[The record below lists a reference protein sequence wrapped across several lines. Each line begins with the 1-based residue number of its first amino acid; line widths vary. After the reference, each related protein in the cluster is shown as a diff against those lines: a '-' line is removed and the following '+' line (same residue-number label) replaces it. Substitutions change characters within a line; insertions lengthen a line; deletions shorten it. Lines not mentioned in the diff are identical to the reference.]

1 MLVVLNNYLYKDY
14 EFTIEVNPETID
26 EEKIKLFK
34 KYGIN
39 RVSIGVESFNG
50 DMLKILNR
58 NHNNEDVINVTKA
71 LLKNKYYVT
80 KLATTGGVISSGNTT
95 LLLGV
100 ENDQVDKVKDIVS
113 NFSKTRKKKISTDE
127 TNDLNVFSFLPTSVN
142 VSGATIFVLN
152 IDESYKL

>member
-1 MLVVLNNYLYKDY
+1 M
-14 EFTIEVNPETID
+14 
-26 EEKIKLFK
+26 
-34 KYGIN
+34 
-39 RVSIGVESFNG
+39 
-50 DMLKILNR
+50 
-58 NHNNEDVINVTKA
+58 
-71 LLKNKYYVT
+71 T

-152 IDESYKL
+152 IDEHYKL